1 MSGEGGMTKD
11 FVDKWLE
18 EHSEPGEGDTE
29 VVALVQ
35 RWWRKGQLNEDAL
48 LRGLI
53 RMAKDGTEER

>member
-1 MSGEGGMTKD
+1 MTKD